1 MSLPHVV
8 VIGCGFGGLEAVRVL
23 ARAPVEVTLIDR
35 TNHHLFQPLL
45 YQVATAGLSAPA
57 VSAPIRHILRREMRR
72 GRLTVLQAEARAV
85 DVAAREVQLDDGS
98 ALPYDH
104 LIVAAGATSSWF
116 GHDDWAAHA
125 PGLKTLADA
134 FDIRARLIGAFERAE
149 RCTDEAERAAWLSFV
164 VIGGGPTGVELAGT
178 LVEIARHTLP
188 DEFRRIDS
196 RRARVRLVEGA
207 DRVLGAFEPVSSA
220 SARAQLERLGVEVLT
235 GARVSA
241 IDAAGVTLQ
250 TAQGEQRWP
259 SHTVLWAAGV
269 AAVPIGRQIA
279 SACGLQADRGGRV
292 PVQTDLSLQG
302 HPEIS
307 VIGDLAATTS
317 RGQPVPGVSPAA
329 KQMGRCAAANVVA
342 RVQGR
347 SPRPFIYADYGSL
360 ATLGRKAAVVQLPVP
375 GLGLLRLSGY
385 AAWLFWLLWT
395 PAPPRWPSPPA
406 RHRLRLA
413 PPARLRLDA
422 LMAAGGARAAG
433 ARRRPAPVEYLPE
446 RWQGRNGSGFTGSMG
461 TLVVTLDEAL
471 LFADSRYWVQAE
483 AELAGT
489 GIELVKIPTGRDGA
503 HRLAGRPGARRRTVA
518 VDGQVLALAAAQ
530 AAAARWTKAGVRCA
544 PTPTCWTPSGP
555 TARAAAG
562 SRSTSTCAPQA
573 PSRAPP
579 SWPGARGDGAA
590 RRHPPLRLHR
600 RRHRLDHQPARQ
612 RRRLQPGVPGPP
624 ADRPHRG
631 PRCSSA
637 PARSTPRCSARAGA
651 DGVRLAP
658 YAAPAPALAAL
669 PPGSVL
675 LARPAA
681 HHLGLRQA
689 VPAGVQGGRGDQPQH
704 AGQEPQDRR
713 RSRLRARGHGRGRR
727 GDVRVL
733 RLVRGRTGARRA
745 LTELTVDE
753 RLSAERARARLRRPE
768 LPDHRRLQRQRRD
781 AALPRHARSLR
792 TR

>member
-85 DVAAREVQLDDGS
+85 DVAAREVQLDDGN

-385 AAWLFWLLWT
+385 AAWLFWLFAHVYFLIGYRNRLVVLIDWAWSYWT
-395 PAPPRWPSPPA
+395 FA
-406 RHRLRLA
+406 RHARVVA
-413 PPARLRLDA
+413 QPAS
-422 LMAAGGARAAG
+422 
-433 ARRRPAPVEYLPE
+433 PA
-446 RWQGRNGSGFTGSMG
+446 QG
-461 TLVVTLDEAL
+461 
-471 LFADSRYWVQAE
+471 
-483 AELAGT
+483 
-489 GIELVKIPTGRDGA
+489 
-503 HRLAGRPGARRRTVA
+503 
-518 VDGQVLALAAAQ
+518 
-530 AAAARWTKAGVRCA
+530 
-544 PTPTCWTPSGP
+544 
-555 TARAAAG
+555 
-562 SRSTSTCAPQA
+562 
-573 PSRAPP
+573 RAPP
-579 SWPGARGDGAA
+579 
-590 RRHPPLRLHR
+590 
-600 RRHRLDHQPARQ
+600 
-612 RRRLQPGVPGPP
+612 
-624 ADRPHRG
+624 
-631 PRCSSA
+631 
-637 PARSTPRCSARAGA
+637 
-651 DGVRLAP
+651 
-658 YAAPAPALAAL
+658 
-669 PPGSVL
+669 
-675 LARPAA
+675 
-681 HHLGLRQA
+681 
-689 VPAGVQGGRGDQPQH
+689 
-704 AGQEPQDRR
+704 
-713 RSRLRARGHGRGRR
+713 
-727 GDVRVL
+727 
-733 RLVRGRTGARRA
+733 
-745 LTELTVDE
+745 
-753 RLSAERARARLRRPE
+753 
-768 LPDHRRLQRQRRD
+768 
-781 AALPRHARSLR
+781 
-792 TR
+792 